1 MVGKHRQLE
10 SILKGTYK
18 FAVILVN
25 DVYSEQSFNVIKDH
39 RDPFQNP
46 RMTERLVAG
55 RGWTTLAADGSR
67 TTFAKLMV
75 LDFFLESIYLQKV
88 DYYGPLIYP
97 ILPEKKRVEYSF
109 VMNPHLQVPLGL
121 FEPRLSAKSKEAFRE
136 IQDAEGILRSVNNLT
151 ESIRY
156 VIAAIGEDTMTGN
169 ETTTSA
175 SRGAKVK
182 MLESLCKERRSNAQ
196 RALEA
201 LNPQLDYL
209 AKRHS
214 IREAKSV
221 KRLTILAS
229 IYLPLALAAA
239 ILGMQTPFKQ
249 LVHSRTDV
257 DDPSQNDSQKDWLI
271 GTNPSF
277 DFLGLFIVFAC
288 ITIFILQVIKLGLW
302 LKSHGLGMLS
312 KQFHGPFSV
321 FYYGRKWKFGGANG
335 LVFDIM
341 RKATAWWLGADLS
354 IALLVLFI
362 IGMRSNGPTT
372 WDAAWKVFLVYGV
385 VGGVLL
391 LSSST
396 FYFYLRGGMIEPK

>member
-1 MVGKHRQLE
+1 ME
-10 SILKGTYK
+10 IAYK
-18 FAVILVN
+18 FAVVLVN
-25 DVYSEQSFNVIKDH
+25 DVYFEQSFKVIKGH

-46 RMTERLVAG
+46 RLTETLLAG

-88 DYYGPLIYP
+88 DYYGSLIYP
-97 ILPEKKRVEYSF
+97 KLPEKKRVEYSF

-136 IQDAEGILRSVNNLT
+136 IEDAEGILRSANNLT
-151 ESIRY
+151 ESIKF
-156 VIAAIGEDTMTGN
+156 VIAAIGEATMKDD
-169 ETTTSA
+169 ETTASA
-175 SRGAKVK
+175 SRGAKVE
-182 MLESLCKERRSNAQ
+182 MLKSLCEERHSNAQ

-201 LNPQLDYL
+201 LNRQLDYL
-209 AKRHS
+209 TKRHS

-229 IYLPLALAAA
+229 IYSPLALAAA

-257 DDPSQNDSQKDWLI
+257 DDPSKDDKQKDWLI
-271 GTNPSF
+271 GTNLSF

-302 LKSHGLGMLS
+302 LKSHGLGLMS
-312 KQFHGPFSV
+312 RQFHGSLSV
-321 FYYGRKWKFGGANG
+321 FYYGRKWKFGGGNG

-341 RKATAWWLGADLS
+341 RHATAWWLGAGLS

-362 IGMRSNGPTT
+362 IGMRSDGQTA

-391 LSSST
+391 LSST
-396 FYFYLRGGMIEPK
+396 AFYFHLRGGMLESK